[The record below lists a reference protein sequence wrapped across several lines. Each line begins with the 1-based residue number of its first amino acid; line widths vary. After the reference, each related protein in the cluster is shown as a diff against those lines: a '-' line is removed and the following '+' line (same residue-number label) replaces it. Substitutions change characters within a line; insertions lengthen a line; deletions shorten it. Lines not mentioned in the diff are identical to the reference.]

1 MSLHDRLTE
10 DLKLAMKARDQL
22 RMDVIRMIKAAVMN
36 KEMEI
41 KKDLDDAEMSRVMT
55 TMIKQ
60 RRESVEQFEKGNRAE
75 LAAKERQEIT
85 ILESYLPQALSSEE
99 LSTVVDAVYSG
110 NRRSISERDGR
121 GDESRDGPRGRP
133 AGRRQT
139 DQRPRPCQAPIAQ
152 PASAILKDD
161 RSPHLCARLTGT
173 GMGILIVDDSPDQQT
188 LLRSILKQGRPYGSP
203 ERRICQ
209 GGVLPCSTWTAKRR
223 LLRST

>member
-85 ILESYLPQALSSEE
+85 ILESYLPRALSSEE
-99 LSTVVDAVYSG
+99 LSIVVDAAIQETGV
-110 NRRSISERDGR
+110 RSLKEMGVVMKAVMARVIGQPIDGKQISDLVR
-121 GDESRDGPRGRP
+121 
-133 AGRRQT
+133 
-139 DQRPRPCQAPIAQ
+139 
-152 PASAILKDD
+152 
-161 RSPHLCARLTGT
+161 
-173 GMGILIVDDSPDQQT
+173 
-188 LLRSILKQGRPYGSP
+188 
-203 ERRICQ
+203 
-209 GGVLPCSTWTAKRR
+209 AK
-223 LLRST
+223 LQ

>member
-41 KKDLDDAEMSRVMT
+41 KKDLDDAEMSRIMT

-85 ILESYLPQALSSEE
+85 ILESYLPQALSSEK
-99 LSTVVDAVYSG
+99 LSTIIDAVIQETG
-110 NRRSISERDGR
+110 ARSLKEMGVVMKAVMARVVGQPVDG
-121 GDESRDGPRGRP
+121 
-133 AGRRQT
+133 
-139 DQRPRPCQAPIAQ
+139 
-152 PASAILKDD
+152 
-161 RSPHLCARLTGT
+161 
-173 GMGILIVDDSPDQQT
+173 
-188 LLRSILKQGRPYGSP
+188 KQVSDLVRTKL
-203 ERRICQ
+203 Q
-209 GGVLPCSTWTAKRR
+209 
-223 LLRST
+223 